1 VTTSA
6 IHHAASAGF
15 AAHADAYSRGRPD
28 YPPEAVDWLRSD
40 LHLAPGKTV
49 VDLGSGTGKFLK
61 TLRETG
67 AKLIAIEPVAA
78 MREKLREKNPDV
90 DAREGTAEAIPLP
103 DAGVDALVCAQAFH
117 WFANSRALAEI
128 QRVLKPGGFLGL
140 IWNVR
145 DESVDWVAEITR
157 IITPH
162 EGDAPRYHTGEWR
175 KMFPAD
181 GFGPLQQ
188 KRFPWRHSGAPE
200 NVIVDRTCSS
210 SFIAA
215 LPRAEHAAVAKALRE
230 LIARTPALA
239 GHETVDYPYVTETF
253 ATQKLL

>member
-1 VTTSA
+1 
-6 IHHAASAGF
+6 
-15 AAHADAYSRGRPD
+15 
-28 YPPEAVDWLRSD
+28 
-40 LHLAPGKTV
+40 
-49 VDLGSGTGKFLK
+49 
-61 TLRETG
+61 
-67 AKLIAIEPVAA
+67 

-103 DAGVDALVCAQAFH
+103 DASVDALVSAQAFH

-128 QRVLKPGGFLGL
+128 RRVLKPGGFLGL

-175 KMFPAD
+175 KSFPGE
-181 GFGPLQQ
+181 GFGPLQE

-215 LPRAEHAAVAKALRE
+215 LPPAEHAAVARALRD
-230 LIARTPALA
+230 LVARTPALA
-239 GHETVDYPYVTETF
+239 GRKTVDYPYVTEAF
-253 ATQKLL
+253 AAPRIS